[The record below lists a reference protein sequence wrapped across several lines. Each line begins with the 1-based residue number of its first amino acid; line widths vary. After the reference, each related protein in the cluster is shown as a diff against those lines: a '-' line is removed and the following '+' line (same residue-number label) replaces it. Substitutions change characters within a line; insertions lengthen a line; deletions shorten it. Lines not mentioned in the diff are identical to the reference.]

1 MNPREVP
8 AESLLG
14 RKPFQVDLASVRPN
28 LEGRVVMVTGA
39 AGSIGSALCR
49 EIAACGPRKLI
60 CADRNNSALNALHS
74 EISAGTPNVET
85 VRFLADVGD
94 REQMRKC
101 FATHRIEFV
110 FHAAADKHVPQLETK
125 VREAV
130 ANNVLALAT
139 LLDVADEHACRG
151 FVLISSDK
159 AVNPASV
166 MGATKRVGELMLA
179 TRPLRTMRCV
189 SVRFGN
195 VIGSSGSVIPIFQEQ
210 LRLGLPLTITD
221 ASARRFFMTSSEAV
235 ALVLKAFTMGQHG
248 DILVLDMGESVRTVD
263 LANKLIQESGALEP
277 AGKFKF
283 IGLRAGEKL
292 EEELF
297 FADERIAAT
306 FCHEIR
312 RVRRARGSWP
322 VLMRQIDALRA
333 TLATEDSAA
342 IRARLKEI
350 VPEYGGGSVP
360 GRSSNNQLETLEE
373 IPPRHS

>member
-1 MNPREVP
+1 MPPVNPGEVP
-8 AESLLG
+8 AERLLC
-14 RKPFQVDLASVRPN
+14 RKPFHVDLAYVRPS

-39 AGSIGSALCR
+39 GGSIGSVLCR
-49 EIAACGPRKLI
+49 EIAACGPKKLI
-60 CADRNNSALNALHS
+60 CADRNDPALNALHS
-74 EISAGTPNVET
+74 EISARTSNVES
-85 VRFLADVGD
+85 VRFRADVGD
-94 REQMRKC
+94 REQMSKC

-110 FHAAADKHVPQLETK
+110 FHAAAEKHVPQLETK

-139 LLDVADEHACRG
+139 LLDVADGHACRG

-210 LRLGLPLTITD
+210 LRLGLQLTITH
-221 ASARRFFMTSSEAV
+221 SRARRFFMTSGEAV

-248 DILVLDMGESVRTVD
+248 EILVLDMGESLRIVD
-263 LANKLIQESGALEP
+263 LANKLIQESGAPEP

-297 FADERIAAT
+297 FDDERILAT
-306 FCHEIR
+306 SCHEIR

-322 VLMRQIDALRA
+322 VLVRQIEALRA
-333 TLATEDSAA
+333 ALATEDVAA

-350 VPEYGGGSVP
+350 VPEYTSAQADL
-360 GRSSNNQLETLEE
+360 RTTN
-373 IPPRHS
+373 